1 MASSS
6 ATTRKRSVLT
16 LEKKLDIITE
26 LRKGKSVRSVS
37 ALFEVPKSTVGD
49 IWKDRDKIE
58 KHVTASDC
66 PRLS

>member
-16 LEKKLDIITE
+16 LEKKLDIIME

-37 ALFEVPKSTVGD
+37 TLFEVPKSTVGD
-49 IWKDRDKIE
+49 ISKDRDKIE
-58 KHVTASDC
+58 KHVTASD
-66 PRLS
+66 